1 MAIKKRAGDLE
12 GQKAKRRIR
21 RNPSLAIEEPS
32 PDESTEDDFKEL
44 DPTKFFSYGGDV
56 EDWLAE
62 NEYLNAECKAKLYC
76 FNKEGQRE
84 FIKQYTG
91 EVPSWDQIG
100 VQYGSGRFEIIMTVF
115 REGIRKVFSRK
126 MYLHESY
133 NNRML
138 SEVSQ
143 NGQQIVHVGGNNGNS
158 LSMIKELMS
167 MIVPLLSISQQQNN
181 STPDFTEVM
190 MKNYD
195 MMQKVMQ
202 RNLTDNAQFYNDMQR
217 SNMGL
222 TEVVENDE
230 ESTGVM
236 GMINT
241 IMPML
246 EKFLPLILGK
256 PNPVQQMTIEA
267 VKKTPEFLR
276 IAKDQRNIKYLAS
289 FIDKKHGQDTTKKLL
304 SRFKLKNPRSP
315 VKPKKPPKEP
325 VKTT

>member
-1 MAIKKRAGDLE
+1 MAVKKRARDLK
-12 GQKAKRRIR
+12 GQPNKKQSSVVVHP
-21 RNPSLAIEEPS
+21 NPYDNQEP
-32 PDESTEDDFKEL
+32 DDDTEQFKEL

-62 NEYLNAECKAKLYC
+62 NEYLNAECKAKLYS

-100 VQYGSGRFEIIMTVF
+100 VNYGSGRFEIIMTVF

-138 SEVSQ
+138 SEVRE
-143 NGQQIVHVGGNNGNS
+143 NGQQVIHVGGNNNNS
-158 LSMIKELMS
+158 METLKEVFSMI
-167 MIVPLLSISQQQNN
+167 IPLLTLTKQTGS
-181 STPDFTEVM
+181 PDFSEVM

-202 RNLTDNAQFYNDMQR
+202 RSLTDNAQMMNDLQR

-222 TEVVENDE
+222 TETFENDE
-230 ESTGVM
+230 ETTGVM

-256 PNPVQQMTIEA
+256 PNPVQQMTIDA

-276 IAKDQRNIKYLAS
+276 IAKDQRNIKFLAS
-289 FIDKKHGQDTTKKLL
+289 FIDKKHGKDTTKKLL
-304 SRFKLKNPRSP
+304 TRFDLKRPKTP
-315 VKPKKPPKEP
+315 VKSQKPPKQP

>member
-1 MAIKKRAGDLE
+1 MVKKRAVNLK
-12 GQKAKRRIR
+12 GQSNKKHSQPTNIIPE
-21 RNPSLAIEEPS
+21 NQIEPE
-32 PDESTEDDFKEL
+32 DETEVFKEL

-100 VQYGSGRFEIIMTVF
+100 VQYGAGRFEIIMTVF
-115 REGIRKVFSRK
+115 REGVRKVFSRK
-126 MYLHESY
+126 QYLHESY

-138 SEVSQ
+138 SEIRQ
-143 NGQQIVHVGGNNGNS
+143 NGQQVLHVGGENNNGIS
-158 LSMIKELMS
+158 MMKEVFSMI
-167 MIVPLLSISQQQNN
+167 IPLLTITKNTGSQ
-181 STPDFTEVM
+181 DFSEIM

-202 RNLTDNAQFYNDMQR
+202 RSLTDNAQFLNDMQR
-217 SNMGL
+217 GNMGL
-222 TEVVENDE
+222 TEVVETED

-236 GMINT
+236 GMVNT

-246 EKFLPLILGK
+246 EKFLPLIIGK
-256 PNPVQQMTIEA
+256 PNPVQQMTIDA
-267 VKKTPEFLR
+267 VKKTPEFLK
-276 IAKDQRNIKYLAS
+276 IAKNQRNIKFLAS
-289 FIDKKHGQDTTKKLL
+289 FIDQKHGKDTTKKLL
-304 SRFKLKNPRSP
+304 SRFDLKRPRSQEKAKNP
-315 VKPKKPPKEP
+315 PKQPKIP
-325 VKTT
+325 AKTT

>member
-1 MAIKKRAGDLE
+1 MAVKKRAGDLE
-12 GQKAKRRIR
+12 GQKARKPKKPRHPALEIVE
-21 RNPSLAIEEPS
+21 NPSL
-32 PDESTEDDFKEL
+32 DESTEDFKEL

-62 NEYLNAECKAKLYC
+62 NEYLNAECKAKLYS

-100 VQYGSGRFEIIMTVF
+100 VNYGAGRFEIIMTVF

-138 SEVSQ
+138 SEVRE
-143 NGQQIVHVGGNNGNS
+143 NGQQVIHVGGNNNNAM
-158 LSMIKELMS
+158 SMMKEVMS
-167 MIVPLLSISQQQNN
+167 MIVPLLSISQQN
-181 STPDFTEVM
+181 STPDFSEVM

-202 RNLTDNAQFYNDMQR
+202 RSLTDNAQFLNDMQR
-217 SNMGL
+217 ENMGL

-256 PNPVQQMTIEA
+256 PNPVQAATIEA
-267 VKKTPEFLR
+267 VKKTPQFLK

-289 FIDKKHGQDTTKKLL
+289 FIDQKHGKDTTKKLL
-304 SRFKLKNPRSP
+304 SRFKLKRPSTSQ
-315 VKPKKPPKEP
+315 KPEKPPKKP